1 MSPHIKL
8 SLAQGECHEKSHPVP
23 AAIDLEN
30 IDEKQLLQ
38 SRLCDLPITIDNTWL
53 KEVIDKLYAELEAR
67 GLAFRPPCYL
77 GDEWFSPEG
86 VPVIALPFY
95 LAHPRLA
102 QLERKMIGEAEGENR
117 DEAMRLLRH
126 ECGHAFVHAF
136 RLTGRKTWREVFGHP
151 RKPFS
156 DYYRY
161 QPYSKSYVR
170 NLKDFYAQS
179 HPEEDFAE
187 TFAVWL
193 NPDENWRELYADWPA
208 LRKLEYIESLVP
220 ALGSKSIKVKRS
232 QYFFHISSL
241 KKKLENH
248 NRQKRRLYIEHEPDF
263 FDEDLKLVFSAGDAK
278 ARTAAGKFLSANRK
292 ELEASVGRY
301 TGEKKVMIRNLF
313 NRLKKRCDTL
323 GLFVE
328 NANSAKAL
336 MGFTAYLTSLVSNH
350 RYTNRYK
357 PAK

>member
-1 MSPHIKL
+1 M
-8 SLAQGECHEKSHPVP
+8 A

-38 SRLCDLPITIDNTWL
+38 SRLCDLPIRIENTWL
-53 KEVIDKLYAELEAR
+53 KEVIDKLYAELDTR

-95 LAHPRLA
+95 LAHPRLL

-136 RLTGRKTWREVFGHP
+136 RLTARKTWREVFGHP

-193 NPDENWRELYADWPA
+193 NPEVNWRELYADWPA

-220 ALGSKSIKVKRS
+220 SLGGKTVKVKKS
-232 QYFFHISSL
+232 QFYFHFSAQ

-248 NRQKRRLYIEHEPDF
+248 YRQKRRLYIEHEADF
-263 FDEDLKLVFSAGDAK
+263 FDADLRLVFPSTEAKPRISA
-278 ARTAAGKFLSANRK
+278 ARFLTTHRN
-292 ELEASVGRY
+292 ELENSVSRW
-301 TGEKKVMIRNLF
+301 TGETKVIIRNIL
-313 NRLKKRCDTL
+313 NRLKKRCAAL
-323 GLFVE
+323 SLEVE
-328 NANSAKAL
+328 TAKSGERLLA
-336 MGFTAYLTSLVSNH
+336 FTAYLTSLVSNH